1 MNNPEVLIID
11 DELPICKLLVITLE
25 SSDYK
30 TIVANSAKEGLIK
43 AANHPPDIILLDLG
57 LPDASGHDVLK
68 QLREWYNKPIIIL
81 SVQSEES
88 DIVLALDEG
97 ANDYLIKPFRTGEL
111 LARMRSA
118 LRNMYAENESNV
130 FISNHMEVDLVARTV
145 RVNGELVKLTA
156 TEYTLLAL
164 FVKNEGR
171 Y

>member
-57 LPDASGHDVLK
+57 LPDASGHEVLK

-88 DIVLALDEG
+88 DIVLA
-97 ANDYLIKPFRTGEL
+97 
-111 LARMRSA
+111 
-118 LRNMYAENESNV
+118 
-130 FISNHMEVDLVARTV
+130 
-145 RVNGELVKLTA
+145 
-156 TEYTLLAL
+156 
-164 FVKNEGR
+164 
-171 Y
+171 

>member
-68 QLREWYNKPIIIL
+68 
-81 SVQSEES
+81 
-88 DIVLALDEG
+88 
-97 ANDYLIKPFRTGEL
+97 
-111 LARMRSA
+111 
-118 LRNMYAENESNV
+118 
-130 FISNHMEVDLVARTV
+130 TV
-145 RVNGELVKLTA
+145 T
-156 TEYTLLAL
+156 
-164 FVKNEGR
+164 
-171 Y
+171 